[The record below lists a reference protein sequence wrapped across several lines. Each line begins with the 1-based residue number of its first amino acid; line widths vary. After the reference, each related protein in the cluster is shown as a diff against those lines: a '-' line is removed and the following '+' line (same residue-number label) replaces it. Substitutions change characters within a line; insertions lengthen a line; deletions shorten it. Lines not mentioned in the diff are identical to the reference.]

1 MTLCF
6 VYERPSVRN
15 DIFLLSCDNVDR
27 IFFEL
32 HCIHCYQ
39 TSVNLGVGG
48 CLEWGGSTRRI
59 PVFTSRLYFSWR
71 NINQTC
77 SSLLL
82 SLQLSSQLGEGVT
95 FEEGLLL
102 LLLLYRLYM
111 QSGCRSNFFEFYT
124 VWTCCAVESLLT
136 SDVCTRETNRK
147 EVSL

>member
-1 MTLCF
+1 MH
-6 VYERPSVRN
+6 P
-15 DIFLLSCDNVDR
+15 LLSDLCKLGSGWVGV
-27 IFFEL
+27 FF
-32 HCIHCYQ
+32 
-39 TSVNLGVGG
+39 GG
-48 CLEWGGSTRRI
+48 GGSTRRI

-111 QSGCRSNFFEFYT
+111 QSGCRSNFFEFYI